1 MDNGP
6 EYESLIWK
14 VFGAWALNS
23 DGRCA
28 PRGVIFYLWEL
39 APAGRGCPCRVSK
52 APDLKESEPPVDEG
66 VVPCATSFRGQDERR
81 VILGA
86 PYTWHPTQQVSWL
99 LAKGILNLLPSPH
112 HSCSQPRSGQPPLSP
127 GQLLANQ
134 PNFPSILRVA
144 WFGINTADCKVLVIT
159 NGVQRVTRACR
170 RRVGTR

>member
-127 GQLLANQ
+127 GQLLKPPQRSLCLRSSPLARSPHRSQSRVNQ
-134 PNFPSILRVA
+134 IMLFPHS
-144 WFGINTADCKVLVIT
+144 KPT
-159 NGVQRVTRACR
+159 NGSE
-170 RRVGTR
+170 